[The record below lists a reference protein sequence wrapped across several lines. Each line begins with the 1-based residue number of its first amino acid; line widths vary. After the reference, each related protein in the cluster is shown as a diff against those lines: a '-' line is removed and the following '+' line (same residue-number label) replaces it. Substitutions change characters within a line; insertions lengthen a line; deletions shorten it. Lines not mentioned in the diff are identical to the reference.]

1 MAAIVDRLA
10 AQAEPEY
17 ADFQAKLIP
26 TVPREKI
33 LGVRLPLLRA
43 LAKEIKGDEARAFLS
58 ALPHGTLEENLLH
71 AILVGRERDLSTA
84 IAELDAFLSYAD
96 NWAATDILRPKVFA
110 KHPDEALPHIERW
123 LGSPLPYVRRA
134 AVGFLMAYFLDE
146 NFDPG
151 VLALPAKI
159 PQEEY
164 YVGMEVAWFY
174 ATALAKQ
181 WDETLPYLS
190 DRRLPVWTHNKTI
203 QKAIESYRVPSERKE
218 YLKTLKIK

>member
-1 MAAIVDRLA
+1 MAAIIDRLA

-33 LGVRLPLLRA
+33 LGVRLPLLHG

-58 ALPHGTLEENLLH
+58 ALPHGTLEEDLLH

-84 IAELDAFLSYAD
+84 IAELDAFLPYAD

-146 NFDPG
+146 NFSPAI
-151 VLALPAKI
+151 LILPAKI

-174 ATALAKQ
+174 ATALAKR

-203 QKAIESYRVPSERKE
+203 QKAIESYRVPPERKE

>member
-1 MAAIVDRLA
+1 MAAIIDRLSA
-10 AQAEPEY
+10 LAEPGY

-26 TVPREKI
+26 TVPRERI
-33 LGVRLPLLRA
+33 LGVRLPALRA
-43 LAKEIKGDEARAFLS
+43 LAREIKGDEARAFLS
-58 ALPHGTLEENLLH
+58 ELPHKTLEENLLH
-71 AILVGRERDLSTA
+71 AILVGRERDFA
-84 IAELDAFLSYAD
+84 AVIAELDAFLPYAD
-96 NWAATDILRPKVFA
+96 NWAVTDILRPAIFLKRPA
-110 KHPDEALPHIERW
+110 EALPHIEKW

-174 ATALAKQ
+174 ATALAKR
-181 WDETLPYLS
+181 WDETLPYLT
-190 DRRLPVWTHNKTI
+190 DRRLPTWTHNKTI
-203 QKAIESYRVPSERKE
+203 QKATESYRVTPERKE